1 MVITI
6 MINDILMWLKQC
18 HKLPMTGMVTIPPI
32 NMVMTGGWSKW
43 HCFTHMKNG
52 FPEKSSELGD
62 PHDYHPNWIKNH
74 F

>member
-1 MVITI
+1 
-6 MINDILMWLKQC
+6 
-18 HKLPMTGMVTIPPI
+18 
-32 NMVMTGGWSKW
+32 MVMTGGWSKW